1 MPWPENLLICF
12 GISFSKSHTMY
23 GMRCGAI
30 VTIHP
35 NQELL
40 ERIDEIFV
48 ATGRSTWSA
57 PTRLPQDAIVRIHSD
72 EQLSLKWEE
81 ERDAFTKLLKDRR
94 DKLLSSCSEMGV
106 ELVPSH
112 DGFFA
117 FLEHDQ
123 PSAISEACAS
133 RHVYV
138 VALAGG
144 VRIGVC
150 AANQNQMTRLAETL
164 KYALEEVSE

>member
-1 MPWPENLLICF
+1 
-12 GISFSKSHTMY
+12 MY

-30 VTIHP
+30 VTVHP

-72 EQLSLKWEE
+72 EELSLSWEK
-81 ERDAFTKLLKDRR
+81 ERDAFTKLLKNRR
-94 DKLLSSCSEMGV
+94 DSLLSSCTQLGV
-106 ELVPSH
+106 DLIPSH

-117 FLEHDQ
+117 FLEHDN
-123 PSAISEACAS
+123 PAAISEACAS

-164 KYALEEVSE
+164 KYAIEEVEK

>member
-1 MPWPENLLICF
+1 MTN
-12 GISFSKSHTMY
+12 
-23 GMRCGAI
+23 
-30 VTIHP
+30 
-35 NQELL
+35 
-40 ERIDEIFV
+40 
-48 ATGRSTWSA
+48 
-57 PTRLPQDAIVRIHSD
+57 
-72 EQLSLKWEE
+72 
-81 ERDAFTKLLKDRR
+81 
-94 DKLLSSCSEMGV
+94 
-106 ELVPSH
+106 
-112 DGFFA
+112 
-117 FLEHDQ
+117 